1 MRLTCSGIALRRP
14 GDLRHAR
21 GAAFGAGDSRLPLGG
36 LVDSWTNELV
46 SRLGFL
52 VCASDVLWHRSAEAW
67 RPPLRFEAAF
77 SGANVRAGERFSKLT
92 INLINECRSWLV

>member
-1 MRLTCSGIALRRP
+1 MKKCAIGAYLQDKGERR
-14 GDLRHAR
+14 GD
-21 GAAFGAGDSRLPLGG
+21 GEG
-36 LVDSWTNELV
+36 SWTNELV
-46 SRLGFL
+46 CRLGIL
-52 VCASDVLWHRSAEAW
+52 VCASDVQWHRSAEAW